1 MARRPFS
8 RSLPSK
14 AALPLSC
21 LSLHALLH
29 GHRPSEAVAL
39 RVRSLDLGSGTLFV
53 ERSRSLGVEA
63 APKTAAAARVV
74 RLTPRNVELL
84 RHLIELRAEPADH
97 VFKNTLRDPIDQRSF
112 YRIFCSAQRAIGIRI
127 RELYAT
133 KDTCVSTA
141 LTRGVNLAWLSE
153 QTGVSDATL
162 RRHYGK
168 FIHAEAADAL
178 ELSKIDSGG
187 FESAQF
193 APPLPLRGVAGPKK
207 PLVYK
212 GNLVEQKGFEPST
225 PTLRTWCSPS

>member
-39 RVRSLDLGSGTLFV
+39 RVRSLALGSGTLFV

-84 RHLIELRAEPADH
+84 RQLIELRAEPADY
-97 VFKNTLRDPIDQRSF
+97 VFKNTLGEPIDQRSF
-112 YRIFCSAQRAIGIRI
+112 YKIFCSAQRAIGIRI